1 MPFAGPLRA
10 RGQRNPQLF
19 GVFEESLCFDCPVSR
34 ARRILAERSAL
45 RSGALTGLGQVMLSL
60 AAAGAGALLA
70 HKFGRT
76 AQTDGFLAAY
86 AVYSLLVLAA
96 QAFRMVVVP
105 DLTRAA
111 VEGRLGGESRAYGIA
126 FLALA
131 VPTSLL
137 VAVFAGPLGE
147 LVTGNL
153 PQSSANIAGRALEVL
168 VPAAF
173 VQLLAALAASVL
185 AALDSYGTAA
195 LGFGVSGL
203 IGLGVFGALAS
214 SVGIVALAWA
224 LLVNAVIAVGVPV
237 LGLLRLNALAGPSL
251 DRLDVGRRLLNLLR
265 GAAVP
270 VALQGCYLLALR
282 LAANLGVGSVTSFTY
297 AYLAA
302 STLVGATGF
311 ALGVISSAPLTRR
324 GVDGETAGRHV
335 VHASWVSLTFVGAAA
350 GICALVGGRI
360 VHVVLGNQYGGRVGH
375 DLGLLVVY
383 LSPWM
388 VAWVGFVVTYPLVF
402 VAARQ
407 RYLVPVALAGF
418 LSMIPLGLGL
428 RAVWG
433 LPGIAVAVGL
443 ATLVIACGL
452 MAAVD
457 RRTLTIAIFG
467 VARLSLALGAASAL
481 AFGALALVLS
491 PVPAAVLGVIV
502 YGLIVLSL
510 RSLGLRDAWTYIR
523 GLH

>member
-1 MPFAGPLRA
+1 MSRLR
-10 RGQRNPQLF
+10 RL
-19 GVFEESLCFDCPVSR
+19 LTT
-34 ARRILAERSAL
+34 RSAL
-45 RSGALTGLGQVMLSL
+45 RSGVATGLAQVALSL

-76 AQTDGFLAAY
+76 AETDGFLAAY
-86 AVYSLLVLAA
+86 AVYTLLVLAA
-96 QAFRMVVVP
+96 QAFRLVVVP

-111 VEGRLGGESRAYGIA
+111 AEGRLGGESRAYGIA
-126 FLALA
+126 FVALA
-131 VPTSLL
+131 APVCVL
-137 VAVFAGPLGE
+137 VGVFAHPLGE
-147 LVTGNL
+147 LITGSL
-153 PQSSANIAGRALEVL
+153 PESSARIAGRALVIL

-185 AALDSYGTAA
+185 AAEDSYAA
-195 LGFGVSGL
+195 AAIGFGVSGL
-203 IGLGVFGALAS
+203 IGLTVFALLAGPL
-214 SVGIVALAWA
+214 GIVALAWG
-224 LLVNAVIAVGVPV
+224 LVVNAAVAVVVPVVVLLRRGTLRGPAPGRLAVGSR
-237 LGLLRLNALAGPSL
+237 LGRLGQ
-251 DRLDVGRRLLNLLR
+251 

-270 VALQGCYLLALR
+270 LALQGCYLLALR
-282 LAANLGVGSVTSFTY
+282 LASHVGVGSVTSFTY

-324 GVDGETAGRHV
+324 GVDAESAGRHV
-335 VHASWVSLTFVGAAA
+335 VHAAWVSLAFVGAAA
-350 GICALVGGRI
+350 GLFALVGGRI
-360 VHVVLGNQYGGRVGH
+360 VRVILGNQYGGRVGH

-407 RYLVPVALAGF
+407 RYLLPVGVAGLLA
-418 LSMIPLGLGL
+418 MVPLGLGL
-428 RAVWG
+428 RAAWG
-433 LPGIAVAVGL
+433 LPGIAVAMGL

-452 MAAVD
+452 LAAVD
-457 RRTLTIAIFG
+457 WRTLSIAAFG

-481 AFGALALVLS
+481 AFGALSLALPSV
-491 PVPAAVLGVIV
+491 AAAALGVVV
-502 YGLIVLSL
+502 YGLIVVSL
-510 RSLGLRDAWTYIR
+510 RSLGLQEAWTYIR

>member
-1 MPFAGPLRA
+1 
-10 RGQRNPQLF
+10 
-19 GVFEESLCFDCPVSR
+19 
-34 ARRILAERSAL
+34 
-45 RSGALTGLGQVMLSL
+45 MLSL
-60 AAAGAGALLA
+60 SAAGAGALLA
-70 HKFGRT
+70 QKFGRT

-111 VEGRLGGESRAYGIA
+111 AEGRLGGESRAYGIA
-126 FLALA
+126 FLTLA
-131 VPTSLL
+131 IPTSVL
-137 VAVFAGPLGE
+137 VAVFAHQLGG
-147 LVTGNL
+147 LVTGSL
-153 PQSSANIAGRALEVL
+153 PQSSAHVAGRALEIL

-203 IGLGVFGALAS
+203 IGLAVFAALAS

-224 LLVNAVIAVGVPV
+224 LLVNAVIALGVPL
-237 LGLLRLNALAGPSL
+237 LGLLRLRALVGPAPA
-251 DRLDVGRRLLNLLR
+251 RLEAGRRLVNLLR
-265 GAAVP
+265 GASVP
-270 VALQGCYLLALR
+270 IALQGCYLIALR
-282 LAANLGVGSVTSFTY
+282 LASHLGVGSVTSFTY

-360 VHVVLGNQYGGRVGH
+360 VHLILGDQYGGRVGH

-388 VAWVGFVVTYPLVF
+388 IAWVGFVVTYPLVF

-407 RYLVPVALAGF
+407 RYLFPVALAGF

-428 RAVWG
+428 RALWG
-433 LPGIAVAVGL
+433 LPGIAVAVGI
-443 ATLVIACGL
+443 ATLVMACGL

-457 RRTLTIAIFG
+457 RRTLEIGVFG
-467 VARLSLALGAASAL
+467 VLRLSVALGAATAL
-481 AFGALALVLS
+481 AFGAVSLALPPIS
-491 PVPAAVLGVIV
+491 AAVVGAFV
-502 YGLIVLSL
+502 YGLIVLAM
-510 RSLGLRDAWTYIR
+510 RSLGLADAWTYIR